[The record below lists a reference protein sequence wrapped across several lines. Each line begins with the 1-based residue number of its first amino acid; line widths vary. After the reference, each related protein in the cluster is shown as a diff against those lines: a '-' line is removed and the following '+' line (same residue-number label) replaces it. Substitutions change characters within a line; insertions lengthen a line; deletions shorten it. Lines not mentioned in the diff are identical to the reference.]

1 MSAVA
6 VLSAVLLVI
15 VALPVRRG
23 RAGRAGGVR
32 SVPRRDE
39 LLATG
44 AETPSAVRTESLV
57 RRWERVLGV
66 KVGGLVLW
74 LVARNRTQ
82 VDGVAGGGAVVGGN
96 GRTGT
101 GVGTDSEV
109 SAVADKRLWIGRA
122 TAYALLLLPVSRP
135 GSLIV
140 GTILLALPVFRRRRR
155 TREAEAALLD
165 SLPDVIDLLAI
176 AVAAGC
182 NLRLAIEAVAVI
194 IPGAARAPL
203 AEVCGRVSRGQR
215 LGDALVV
222 LHDLPGYQGLAAALI
237 DAERYGTP
245 LARALDG
252 LALEARALRR
262 RRAEEAARRLPIT
275 LLFPLVLC
283 VLPAF
288 ALLTVIPL
296 LAGSLLSLRL

>member
-1 MSAVA
+1 MSTIAI
-6 VLSAVLLVI
+6 LSAVLLVI
-15 VALPVRRG
+15 VAMPRHHG
-23 RAGRAGGVR
+23 RARG
-32 SVPRRDE
+32 S
-39 LLATG
+39 LATPPREALFVAG
-44 AETPSAVRTESLV
+44 TANDSAIRTESV
-57 RRWERVLGV
+57 ARRWERTLGA
-66 KVGGLVLW
+66 KVGGLVLG
-74 LVARNRTQ
+74 LMRRN
-82 VDGVAGGGAVVGGN
+82 VEPANHGGGD
-96 GRTGT
+96 TP
-101 GVGTDSEV
+101 
-109 SAVADKRLWIGRA
+109 LWIGRA
-122 TAYALLLLPVSRP
+122 TAYALVLFPISRP
-135 GSLIV
+135 ASLIV
-140 GTILLALPVFRRRRR
+140 GTILLTLPVLRRRRR
-155 TREAEAALLD
+155 TRQAEAALLD

-182 NLRLAIEAVAVI
+182 NLRLAIEAVASI

-203 AEVCGRVSRGQR
+203 TEVCGRVSRGQR

-222 LHDLPGYQGLAAALI
+222 LHGLPGYQGLAAALI

-252 LALEARALRR
+252 LAHEARALRR

-288 ALLTVIPL
+288 ALLTVVPL